1 MKLESME
8 LFTVVYS
15 EMLQKISAVLE
26 NRDDLCPR
34 DIDNALNYAMKHIYI
49 IPECLGF
56 DPEDY
61 SITLIRNND
70 GRYQFHVDFDKEAV
84 AAIKFTDEKYRKM
97 IARSFVLVAQDD
109 ELSKLLGLNKYISI
123 IEEAHGLVFK
133 GLLRMEGVD
142 ASSATEML
150 DDIGELLVSLME
162 NQLTTQKI
170 YDMIRVDKKCLPFI
184 LLQKIRGFIAICN
197 TFAIDEENKITRME
211 LLFFVGK

>member
-15 EMLQKISAVLE
+15 EMIQKISATLE
-26 NRDDLCPR
+26 DRDDRCPR

-56 DPEDY
+56 DPKDY
-61 SITLIRNND
+61 SITLVRKENNS
-70 GRYQFHVDFDKEAV
+70 YQFDVYFDKEAI
-84 AAIKFTDEKYRKM
+84 AAIKFTDEKYSKM
-97 IARSFVLVAQDD
+97 IARSFMLVAKDH

-142 ASSATEML
+142 ASSATAML
-150 DDIGELLVSLME
+150 DDIEELLVSSIE
-162 NQLTTQKI
+162 N
-170 YDMIRVDKKCLPFI
+170 
-184 LLQKIRGFIAICN
+184 
-197 TFAIDEENKITRME
+197 
-211 LLFFVGK
+211 

>member
-8 LFTVVYS
+8 SCMAIYS
-15 EMLQKISAVLE
+15 AMLQKISSTLQDR
-26 NRDDLCPR
+26 NDLCPR

-70 GRYQFHVDFDKEAV
+70 GSYQFDVDFDKEAV
-84 AAIKFTDEKYRKM
+84 AAIKFTDENYRKM
-97 IARSFVLVAQDD
+97 IARSFVLIAQDH
-109 ELSKLLGLNKYISI
+109 ELSELLGLDKYISI
-123 IEEAHGLVFK
+123 IEEAHGLVFE
-133 GLLRMEGVD
+133 GLVRLEGVD

-162 NQLTTQKI
+162 N
-170 YDMIRVDKKCLPFI
+170 
-184 LLQKIRGFIAICN
+184 
-197 TFAIDEENKITRME
+197 
-211 LLFFVGK
+211 

>member
-84 AAIKFTDEKYRKM
+84 AAIKFTDKKYSKM
-97 IARSFVLVAQDD
+97 IARSFMLVAQDD
-109 ELSKLLGLNKYISI
+109 ELSKLLGLDKYISI
-123 IEEAHGLVFK
+123 IEEAHSLVFEGLVR
-133 GLLRMEGVD
+133 LEGVD

-162 NQLTTQKI
+162 N
-170 YDMIRVDKKCLPFI
+170 
-184 LLQKIRGFIAICN
+184 
-197 TFAIDEENKITRME
+197 
-211 LLFFVGK
+211 